1 MPKPP
6 SYCDPFSRRL
16 SFSLL
21 AFFPPPFREGEKE
34 RAERETMI
42 ESGKGRGC
50 RDTDSRERRGC
61 DAVRCQRRPSDTR
74 QASHFDWVHIDFIG
88 FCRNLH
94 VSHTLSQCV
103 RSFFWRLRSFLTW
116 NLWPC
121 SIIRKKRTIWAA
133 TISCIK
139 ISKTSF
145 YPIHHNC
152 LNKFRTTSIV
162 FSHWQ
167 WLNGQMPLDRF
178 SSGKFKVER

>member
-16 SFSLL
+16 FARARKS
-21 AFFPPPFREGEKE
+21 EK
-34 RAERETMI
+34 RETMI
-42 ESGKGRGC
+42 ESGKGREC

-94 VSHTLSQCV
+94 VSHTLPQCSGH
-103 RSFFWRLRSFLTW
+103 SFDVWGLSWLGI
-116 NLWPC
+116 WPC
-121 SIIRKKRTIWAA
+121 LIIRKKRTIWA